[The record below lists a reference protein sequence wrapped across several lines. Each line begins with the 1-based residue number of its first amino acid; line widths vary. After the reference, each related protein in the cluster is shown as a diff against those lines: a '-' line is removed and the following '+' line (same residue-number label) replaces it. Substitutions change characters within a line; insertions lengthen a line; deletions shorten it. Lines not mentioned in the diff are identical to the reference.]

1 MAFFITRGERK
12 SMSET
17 IDLAIIGGGP
27 GGLTAGIYGARAGLR
42 TLILEKLNP
51 GGQVITT
58 DILENYPGFT
68 EPISGIELIDKMVEQ
83 ATKFGVEIQNAEV
96 TGIELSADN
105 IKIIHTTS
113 GDISAIGV
121 IIATGAYHKHLGVP
135 GEDRFWGSGVSCC
148 ATCDGMFYRGKK
160 VVVVG
165 GGDTAI
171 KEALFLTKFASEITI
186 IHRRDRLRATKVL
199 QDRILNMPDKVN
211 FEWKSFVK
219 EILGENKVT
228 AVKLGSVDSDE
239 EKILKCDGVFIFVGF
254 SPTTDFVRGFVE
266 MDERGYIITD
276 DNMKTSVPGVF
287 ACGDARKKLLRQI
300 ITACG
305 EGATAAFS
313 AEQYIENIKG
323 SAYE

>member
-1 MAFFITRGERK
+1 MV
-12 SMSET
+12 
-17 IDLAIIGGGP
+17 DLVIVGGGP
-27 GGLTAGIYGARAGLR
+27 AGLTAGIYGARAGIK
-42 TLILEKLNP
+42 TLILEKISP

-58 DILENYPGFT
+58 DIVENYPGFT

-83 ATKFGVEIQNAEV
+83 ATKFGVEIQNTEV
-96 TGIELSADN
+96 TGIELSENQDL
-105 IKIIHTTS
+105 KIIHTTS

-135 GEDRFWGSGVSCC
+135 GEDRFWGRGVSCC

-186 IHRRDRLRATKVL
+186 VHRRDRLRATKVL
-199 QDRILNMPDKVN
+199 QDRIFSMSDKVK
-211 FEWKSFVK
+211 FEWKSIVK
-219 EILGENKVT
+219 EIIGENSVN
-228 AVKLGSVDSDE
+228 AVKLGYVDSDE
-239 EKILKCDGVFIFVGF
+239 EKILNCDGVFIFVGF
-254 SPTTDFVRGFVE
+254 TPSTDFVRGFVE

-276 DNMKTSVPGVF
+276 ENMRTSVPGVF

>member
-1 MAFFITRGERK
+1 
-12 SMSET
+12 MSET

-27 GGLTAGIYGARAGLR
+27 AGLTAGIYGARAGLR

-171 KEALFLTKFASEITI
+171 KESLFLTKFASEITI

>member
-211 FEWKSFVK
+211 FEWKSVIK

-276 DNMKTSVPGVF
+276 DNMKTSVPGIF

>member
-1 MAFFITRGERK
+1 
-12 SMSET
+12 MSE
-17 IDLAIIGGGP
+17 IVDLAIIGGGP
-27 GGLTAGIYGARAGLR
+27 AGLTAGIYGARAGIK
-42 TLILEKLNP
+42 TIILEKISP

-58 DILENYPGFT
+58 DIVENYPGFT

-83 ATKFGVEIQNAEV
+83 ATKFGVEIQNTEV
-96 TGIELSADN
+96 TGIEISENQDL
-105 IKIIHTTS
+105 KIIHTTS
-113 GDISAIGV
+113 GDITAMGV

-135 GEDRFWGSGVSCC
+135 GEDRFWGRGVSCC

-171 KEALFLTKFASEITI
+171 KEALFLTKFASDITI
-186 IHRRDRLRATKVL
+186 VHRRDRLRAVKAL
-199 QDRILNMPDKVN
+199 QDKIFAMSDKVK
-211 FEWKSFVK
+211 FEWKAVIK
-219 EILGENKVT
+219 EIIGENNVS
-228 AVKLGSVDSDE
+228 AVKLGYVDNNE
-239 EKILKCDGVFIFVGF
+239 EKILECDGVFIFVGF
-254 SPTTDFVRGFVE
+254 TPSTDFVRGFVE

-276 DNMKTSVPGVF
+276 EDMKTSVPGVF

-323 SAYE
+323 QAYE

>member
-1 MAFFITRGERK
+1 
-12 SMSET
+12 MSE
-17 IDLAIIGGGP
+17 IVDLVIVGGGP
-27 GGLTAGIYGARAGLR
+27 AGLTAGIYGARAGIK
-42 TLILEKLNP
+42 TLILEKISP

-58 DILENYPGFT
+58 DIVENYPGFT

-83 ATKFGVEIQNAEV
+83 ATKFGVEIQNTEV
-96 TGIELSADN
+96 TGIELSENQDL
-105 IKIIHTTS
+105 KIIHTTS

-135 GEDRFWGSGVSCC
+135 GEDRFWGRGVSCC

-186 IHRRDRLRATKVL
+186 VHRRDRLRATKVL
-199 QDRILNMPDKVN
+199 QDRIFSMSDKVK
-211 FEWKSFVK
+211 FEWKSVVK
-219 EILGENKVT
+219 EIIGENSVN
-228 AVKLGSVDSDE
+228 AVKLGYVDSDE
-239 EKILKCDGVFIFVGF
+239 EKILNCDGVFIFVGF
-254 SPTTDFVRGFVE
+254 TPSTDFVRGFVE

-276 DNMKTSVPGVF
+276 ENMRTSVPGVF